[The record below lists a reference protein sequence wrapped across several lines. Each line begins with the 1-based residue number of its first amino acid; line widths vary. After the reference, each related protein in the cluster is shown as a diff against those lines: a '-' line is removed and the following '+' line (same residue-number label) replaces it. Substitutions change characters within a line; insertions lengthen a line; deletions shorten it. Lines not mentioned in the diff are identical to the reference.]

1 MEKKT
6 WKNTVCALLA
16 AILLLAAMPLAGAEE
31 PHGDGNGILSRPLL
45 ASLYKWLEGMDG
57 NFRALLTFDEISN
70 AVGKWGCLKEKSGED
85 THAAYWTDG
94 EDYVTVTFRNRD
106 GYWGVTSIVT
116 DLPREEYMAA
126 DASFLPP
133 VGNREAGSSPA
144 EPVTMATQVK
154 PSGEEASVTVQLPAE
169 NWFAKE
175 SFGELRYLNA
185 PDESKVS
192 GNSSGLRLSFWSD
205 AEALRAE
212 QEKGAENLA
221 DAENLYILGMEM
233 KGTTY
238 TKYGMDMTDYTAQL
252 GENLFLR
259 MSVYQMDIY
268 PGSEA
273 EAIVRSLSV
282 QCGDFSFSYEPLGWD
297 DDPDEEPVLGG
308 GDLNI
313 DYIRN
318 SRWVSDGTVYLEEK
332 PGAMMVYNNFSVED
346 ISFSHDME
354 SDKYYS
360 FLDFDI
366 RVADTVTDTQLPLL
380 RMWITMYTQGSF
392 MDVSSVTFT
401 TGGRDYTFSG
411 LSDEED
417 YIEDEGEFQQD
428 MLILFDD
435 NSLAFLYDLEISR
448 LLGEESFKAV
458 FHGSRDIEAEI
469 GPNFWDIFSVY
480 WDLYQNSGAAECLDG
495 LEGTEMTSE
504 LAY

>member
-1 MEKKT
+1 MGTK
-6 WKNTVCALLA
+6 
-16 AILLLAAMPLAGAEE
+16 
-31 PHGDGNGILSRPLL
+31 
-45 ASLYKWLEGMDG
+45 
-57 NFRALLTFDEISN
+57 
-70 AVGKWGCLKEKSGED
+70 
-85 THAAYWTDG
+85 
-94 EDYVTVTFRNRD
+94 
-106 GYWGVTSIVT
+106 
-116 DLPREEYMAA
+116 
-126 DASFLPP
+126 
-133 VGNREAGSSPA
+133 
-144 EPVTMATQVK
+144 VK
-154 PSGEEASVTVQLPAE
+154 PSGEEASVTVQMPAE

-205 AEALRAE
+205 EEALRAE

-252 GENLFLR
+252 GEDLFLR
-259 MSVYQMDIY
+259 MSVYQMDLY

-297 DDPDEEPVLGG
+297 DDLGAEPVLGG
-308 GDLNI
+308 SAFSM
-313 DYIRN
+313 DYITG
-318 SRWVSDGTVYLEEK
+318 SKWAADGVIRLEEK
-332 PGAMMVYNNFSVED
+332 PGAMMVYNNFSVEELA
-346 ISFSHDME
+346 FSHDME

-360 FLDFDI
+360 YLDFDI
-366 RVADTVTDTQLPLL
+366 RVADVGTDTQFPFL
-380 RMWITMYTQGSF
+380 RMWITMYTQESF
-392 MDVSSVTFT
+392 MDITSVTFT

-417 YIEDEGEFQQD
+417 FIEDEGEFQQD

-435 NSLAFLYDLEISR
+435 SSLPFLYDLEISK
-448 LLGEESFKAV
+448 LLGEENFKAV
-458 FHGSRDIEAEI
+458 FHGSRDIEAEL
-469 GPNFWDIFSVY
+469 GPNFWNIFSVY

-495 LEGTEMTSE
+495 FEGTEMKSE